1 MLQIRDFVEW
11 ELQKFRDE
19 CNFSEE
25 ELAVFEMKAKDKSIV
40 QISMALNISES
51 KVSVIVARIKKKIKK
66 VL

>member
-1 MLQIRDFVEW
+1 MLQIRDFVGW

-25 ELAVFEMKAKDKSIV
+25 ELEVFEMKAKDKSIV

-51 KVSVIVARIKKKIKK
+51 KVSQLVARIKKKIKK